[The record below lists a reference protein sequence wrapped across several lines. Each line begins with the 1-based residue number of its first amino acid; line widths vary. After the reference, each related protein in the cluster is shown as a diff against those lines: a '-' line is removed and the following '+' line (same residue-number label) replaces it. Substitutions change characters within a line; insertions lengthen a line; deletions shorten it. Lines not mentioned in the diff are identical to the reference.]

1 VNVFSLAPYHPIV
14 VVVALIYLAYIKA
27 IYTQVMISDKL
38 ILDVARVPR
47 YLKHLLKA
55 VYCLFVVLCDAV
67 AIAELM
73 INVHLMLKF
82 TQIVTDI
89 F

>member
-14 VVVALIYLAYIKA
+14 VVVALINLAYIKA

-55 VYCLFVVLCDAV
+55 VYCLFVVFCDAV
-67 AIAELM
+67 AIA
-73 INVHLMLKF
+73 
-82 TQIVTDI
+82 
-89 F
+89 